1 MAPKYRKHGQF
12 SIISN
17 VFSFGVL
24 FLEIIGGKKNSYNE
38 EQAQD
43 LLSYFCRHGEIGMK
57 GSFESDRSHLRVGS
71 SSEMIS
77 CIHIGLF
84 CVQENVAN
92 RPTMASI
99 VLMLTSC
106 YLCLLV
112 PSKSKFFMQSN
123 SEMDVS
129 ESPMLDRKENHVQFS
144 LNEASMKIRTS
155 TRKTDCT

>member
-1 MAPKYRKHGQF
+1 MGIWLQSIENTDNSQSYLMFSALACYSWKSLVVKKTVIMKSKHK
-12 SIISN
+12 IC
-17 VFSFGVL
+17 
-24 FLEIIGGKKNSYNE
+24 YPM
-38 EQAQD
+38 
-43 LLSYFCRHGEIGMK
+43 HGEIGMK
-57 GSFESDRSHLRVGS
+57 GSFESDGSHLRVGS

-155 TRKTDCT
+155 TIKTDCT